1 MSRTDAMVKEA
12 LDASASPRSTAPAVP
27 AAVPHNL
34 PTLLREV
41 SRKVASALNPE
52 PTVNDVL
59 ALF

>member
-1 MSRTDAMVKEA
+1 MVKEA

-41 SRKVASALNPE
+41 SLKVAFALNPE